1 MTKKERRA
9 RVRDL
14 QLFIRETQKKV
25 SYELGLYKAC
35 AKSLNTIARD
45 VQNAGIA
52 YSKKPSVRNS
62 SVYEEAKAQLN
73 ESAGS
78 YKRAGAQVAS
88 TIDAIN
94 EAYNEWMQISQNAV
108 KVKMD
113 LEKYNASVTESIR
126 NIQAMIVSVEFVD
139 APKEEEEMIDN
150 KAYESAQPAQEIPA
164 QEPAPAYTYA
174 GATYAPPAY
183 AAPAPAYAPPAYA
196 HPAYAQPTYVQPP
209 YPGYGYDAQPKV
221 APVSIDVS
229 AIVEKA
235 IAATMQKFSEALDK
249 RIETYMENYQL
260 NLPAQ
265 AQSGKTYGAEEI
277 AAVEATILEDEQF
290 LLDKL
295 TAMMDNLKTLT
306 AQVAELS
313 AAYAEIASK
322 SADANELQ
330 KQTNDMQRRTLREQ
344 QGIQVSQRVISQ
356 DQVAVAQSQTA
367 LAEQQKV
374 AQERQQ
380 AITEA
385 QAAMEET
392 QRVVAENQATLEESM
407 KTVMQSQKD
416 IIAAQQALMAGNSKN
431 AEAQA
436 EMAARQAETL
446 ALQKEALTSQ
456 KQVLRDQKS
465 TLDKQ
470 KDIALASPKKKA
482 PKAESA
488 E

>member
-1 MTKKERRA
+1 MREGVEMTKRERRERA
-9 RVRDL
+9 RDL
-14 QLFIRETQKKV
+14 QLFIKETQKKV
-25 SYELGLYKAC
+25 SYEIGLYKAC
-35 AKSLNTIARD
+35 AKSVNEAARNF
-45 VQNAGIA
+45 QNADIA

-62 SVYEEAKAQLN
+62 SIYEETKAQLL

-78 YKRAGAQVAS
+78 YKRAGAQVAATVDS
-88 TIDAIN
+88 IN
-94 EAYNEWMQISQNAV
+94 EAYTEWMQVAQNAV
-108 KVKMD
+108 NVKIE

-126 NIQAMIVSVEFVD
+126 NIQAMIEGVEIED
-139 APKEEEEMIDN
+139 APKEEEKMIEKN
-150 KAYESAQPAQEIPA
+150 NTYESAKEAPAQES
-164 QEPAPAYTYA
+164 APAYTYNN
-174 GATYAPPAY
+174 GAAYAPPAY
-183 AAPAPAYAPPAYA
+183 AQPAYAHPAYA
-196 HPAYAQPTYVQPP
+196 HPAYAQPAYVQPP
-209 YPGYGYDAQPKV
+209 YPGYGYEAPKV

-235 IAATMQKFSEALDK
+235 IAATMNKFSEALDK
-249 RIETYMENYQL
+249 RIATYMENYEL
-260 NLPAQ
+260 NLP
-265 AQSGKTYGAEEI
+265 AQSGKTYGAGEI

-295 TAMMDNLKTLT
+295 TAMMESIKALT

-356 DQVAVAQSQTA
+356 DQIAVAQSQNA

-374 AQERQQ
+374 VQERQQ
-380 AITEA
+380 ALTDA
-385 QAAMEET
+385 QGAMEET

-407 KTVMQSQKD
+407 KNVMQSQKD
-416 IIAAQQALMAGNSKN
+416 IIAAQQALMTGNAKN

-465 TLDKQ
+465 TLEKQ
-470 KDIALASPKKKA
+470 KDVALASPKKKA